1 MKNLVDIDI
10 ENNVHFIFAVSPG
23 LDLNYEGEK
32 GEEDFQYML
41 NKLDSIYNIGVKDL
55 VIFFD
60 DLTGEQSGTNQAN
73 F

>member
-1 MKNLVDIDI
+1 MKNLVDIAI
-10 ENNVHFIFAVSPG
+10 ENNVHFIFEVSPR